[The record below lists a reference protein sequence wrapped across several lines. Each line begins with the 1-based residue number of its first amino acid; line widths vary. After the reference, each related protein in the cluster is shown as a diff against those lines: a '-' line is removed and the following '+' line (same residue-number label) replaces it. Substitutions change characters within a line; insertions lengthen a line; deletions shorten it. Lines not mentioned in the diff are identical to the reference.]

1 MFNYGIGG
9 QEVPRDAS
17 EGVGEISQNRTLMVE
32 KLTAEA
38 PVRPEVIEGLKTV
51 EEVFQHFKPDAEV
64 EFSKEDGSTVS
75 EKLRFQN
82 LGDFGTKGITAQS
95 GFLQDLNMQKDQ
107 SLKMVKQLKTN
118 KLLKAVIE
126 DKDAKQAY
134 INALN
139 ALIQEIED
147 AK

>member
-17 EGVGEISQNRTLMVE
+17 EAVGDISQNRTLMVE
-32 KLTAEA
+32 KLTADA
-38 PVRPEVIEGLKTV
+38 PIKPEVVEGLKTV
-51 EEVFQHFKPDAEV
+51 EEVFQHFKPQQEV
-64 EFSKEDGSTVS
+64 EFSKEDGSTIN
-75 EKLRFQN
+75 EKLNFQN
-82 LGDFGTKGITAQS
+82 LGDFGTKGITSQS
-95 GFLQDLNMQKDQ
+95 AFLKDLSVQKDQ

-118 KLLKAVIE
+118 KLLKGVIE

-134 INALN
+134 INSLL
-139 ALIQEIED
+139 ALIQEIDD

>member
-17 EGVGEISQNRTLMVE
+17 EAVGEISQNRTLMVE
-32 KLTAEA
+32 KLTADA
-38 PVRPEVIEGLKTV
+38 PIRPEVIEGLKTV
-51 EEVFQHFKPDAEV
+51 EEVFGHFKPQAAV
-64 EFSKEDGSTVS
+64 EFSKEDGSTTE
-75 EKLRFQN
+75 EKLNFQN

-95 GFLQDLNMQKDQ
+95 AFLQDLSMQKDQ

-118 KLLKAVIE
+118 KLLKSVVE

-134 INALN
+134 INALL
-139 ALIQEIED
+139 ALMQEIDE